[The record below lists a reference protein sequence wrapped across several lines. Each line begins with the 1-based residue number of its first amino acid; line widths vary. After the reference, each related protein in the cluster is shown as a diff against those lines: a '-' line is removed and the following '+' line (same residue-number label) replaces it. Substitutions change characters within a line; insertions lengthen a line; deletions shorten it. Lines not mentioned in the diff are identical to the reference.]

1 MWAVP
6 TRVATRVRK
15 AVRPHSTVRLYS
27 LMPPSIVGTK
37 LFAPRPRT
45 GGLPRPHLTHRLQHG
60 LDRTLTLVSAPAG
73 FGKTTVVAEAT
84 GRCGR
89 PTAWLSLDGADSD
102 PSRFLAHVIAALRTV
117 EAGIGESVLTA
128 LDAPRLAPP
137 ESLVTA
143 LVNDLADAGG
153 LVLVL
158 DDYHAIDSTA
168 VDTILGF
175 LVEYLPPHVHVVI
188 VTREDPPLPLARLR
202 AGGQLT
208 ELRAEDLR
216 FTLDESARFLDD
228 TMGLELSKDRVAAL
242 DARTEG
248 WIAGLQLAA
257 LSMQDRDDLDVF
269 IGSFTGS
276 HRFVLDYLTDEVLR
290 KQPEDTRNFLL
301 HTSILDRLCG
311 SLCDTVTGVPAAT
324 GQAMLERFERT
335 NLLVVPLDERRAW
348 YRYHHLFADVL
359 RSTLQ
364 RERPDAVPEL
374 HRRAS
379 AWYEDHD
386 LLAQAIEHAFAAGD
400 HARAADLVE
409 IRWRAMDREYRSATW
424 LAWVKALPE
433 HIVRERPLL
442 SAGYAWALLDAGEME
457 AADRGLGDAERWL
470 AARAGREAAFSL
482 ATTGMATADDEL
494 RRLPI
499 TVANG
504 RAYQAGSAGD
514 AAASAIHARHALGQL
529 PDAATFE
536 RGLARLLIGCAS
548 WTVGDLGEAREHIAG
563 AVADMWEADN
573 VPFAISFS
581 AYLAHVVVEQGNLEE
596 ATSIHHDTLRR
607 ARLRDAREPA
617 EVAVLRLGLC
627 EIHHERGEDAA
638 ADRQLAQS
646 DEGGG
651 LVTFPAWQRYGPHTR
666 ARLKATRGDFD
677 GAIDELVTG
686 ERLFY
691 RHPVPD
697 VRPLAAAKARV
708 RIEQGRLAE
717 ARAWAD
723 ERRLTV
729 HDDIAYLREYDHVT
743 LARLLLAEATRD
755 RDPAAL
761 DGVTRWLD
769 RLLSAAEAGGR
780 IGSVV
785 DILTLQALAYDALGE
800 LGAALGALERALAS
814 AAPERWARAFLD
826 AGGPM
831 VRLLTAASDRGI
843 EATYARWLLE
853 EARRRALRDSRWEAP
868 APSVRGPSPSGEA
881 LSDREVEV
889 LTLIAMGLSNREIG
903 DQLFRALDTIKGY
916 TRTIYAKLQVR
927 SRTEAVARARELGLL
942 DA

>member
-1 MWAVP
+1 MA
-6 TRVATRVRK
+6 
-15 AVRPHSTVRLYS
+15 RLYS

-45 GGLPRPHLTHRLQHG
+45 DGLPRPHLTHRLQRG

-84 GRCGR
+84 RGCGR
-89 PTAWLSLDGADSD
+89 PTAWLSLDGADTD
-102 PSRFLAHVIAALRTV
+102 PSRFLAHVVAALRTV

-128 LDAPRLAPP
+128 LDASRLAPP

-168 VDTILGF
+168 VDTMLGF
-175 LVEYLPPHVHVVI
+175 LVEYLPPQVHVVI

-202 AGGQLT
+202 AGGRLT

-216 FTLDESARFLDD
+216 FTLDESARFLGD

-257 LSMQDRDDLDVF
+257 LSMQGREDFDVF

-290 KQPEDTRNFLL
+290 KQPEDARTFLL

-311 SLCDTVTGVPAAT
+311 PLCDAVTEVPAAT
-324 GQAMLERFERT
+324 GQAMLERLERA
-335 NLLVVPLDERRAW
+335 NLLIVPLDDERAW
-348 YRYHHLFADVL
+348 YRYHHLFAEVL

-364 RERPDAVPEL
+364 RERPDSVPEL

-386 LLAQAIEHAFAAGD
+386 LPDEAIEHAFAAGD

-409 IRWRAMDREYRSATW
+409 IRWRAMDRAYRSATW
-424 LAWVKALPE
+424 LAWAQALPE
-433 HIVRERPLL
+433 PIVRERPLL

-457 AADRGLGDAERWL
+457 AADRRLGDAERWL
-470 AARAGREAAFSL
+470 AADAGPEAVDRL
-482 ATTGMATADDEL
+482 ATTGVAGADDEL

-504 RAYQAGSAGD
+504 RAYQTGSTGD
-514 AAASAIHARHALGQL
+514 AAASALHARHALNHL

-536 RGLARLLIGCAS
+536 RGLARLLIGCAR
-548 WTVGDLGEAREHIAG
+548 WTVGDLDEARGHITG
-563 AVADMWEADN
+563 AVADMWEVDN
-573 VPFAISFS
+573 VPFAISFT
-581 AYLAHVVVEQGNLEE
+581 AYLAQVVVAQGNLEE
-596 ATSIHHDTLRR
+596 ATAIHHDALRR
-607 ARLRDAREPA
+607 ARLRNGREPA
-617 EVAVLRLGLC
+617 EAAVLRLGLC
-627 EIHHERGEDAA
+627 EIHHERGDDAA

-646 DEGGG
+646 DERGG
-651 LVTFPAWQRYGPHTR
+651 LVTFPAWQRFAPFTR
-666 ARLKATRGDFD
+666 ARSKAARGDFN

-697 VRPLAAAKARV
+697 VRPLAAATARV
-708 RIEQGRLAE
+708 RIEQGRVAE

-723 ERRLTV
+723 ERRLTI
-729 HDDIAYLREYDHVT
+729 HDDLAYLREYEHVT
-743 LARLLLAEATRD
+743 LARLLLAEATLD
-755 RDPAAL
+755 RDPAAVE
-761 DGVTRWLD
+761 GVARWLD
-769 RLLSAAEAGGR
+769 RLLAAAEAGGR

-785 DILTLQALAYDALGE
+785 DILTLLALAHDALGE
-800 LGAALGALERALAS
+800 RDAALGALERALAS

-826 AGGPM
+826 AGAPM

-843 EATYARWLLE
+843 EATYARWLLA
-853 EARRRALRDSRWEAP
+853 EARRRALRESRSEAP
-868 APSVRGPSPSGEA
+868 ALPALGASPLDEA

-889 LTLIAMGLSNREIG
+889 LRLIAMGLSNREIG
-903 DQLFRALDTIKGY
+903 DRLFRALDTIKGY
-916 TRTIYAKLQVR
+916 TRTIYAKLQVK

>member
-1 MWAVP
+1 
-6 TRVATRVRK
+6 
-15 AVRPHSTVRLYS
+15 
-27 LMPPSIVGTK
+27 MPPSVVGTK

-45 GGLPRPHLTHRLQHG
+45 DGLPRPHLTHRLQQG

-84 GRCGR
+84 GGSGR
-89 PTAWLSLDGADSD
+89 PTAWLSLDGADGD

-158 DDYHAIDSTA
+158 DDYHSIDSTA
-168 VDTILGF
+168 VDAILGF

-228 TMGLELSKDRVAAL
+228 TMGLEISKERVAAL

-257 LSMQDRDDLDVF
+257 LSMQGRDDFDDFL
-269 IGSFTGS
+269 GSFTGS

-290 KQPEDTRNFLL
+290 KQPEDARNFLL
-301 HTSILDRLCG
+301 HTSVLDRLCG
-311 SLCDTVTGVPAAT
+311 SLCDSVTGIPAAT
-324 GQAMLERFERT
+324 GQAMLERFERA
-335 NLLVVPLDERRAW
+335 NLLVVPLDETRAW

-364 RERPDAVPEL
+364 RERPESVPDL

-386 LLAQAIEHAFAAGD
+386 LPAQAIEHAFAAGD
-400 HARAADLVE
+400 HARAANLVE

-433 HIVRERPLL
+433 HIVRERPVL
-442 SAGYAWALLDAGEME
+442 SAGYAWALLDAGDIE
-457 AADRGLGDAERWL
+457 AADRRLGDAERSL
-470 AARAGREAAFSL
+470 AARAGREAVDSPA
-482 ATTGMATADDEL
+482 AKGAAAVNDEL

-504 RAYQAGSAGD
+504 RAYQAGGAGD
-514 AAASAIHARHALGQL
+514 AAASAKHAADALDHL
-529 PDAATFE
+529 PDAASFE
-536 RGLARLLIGCAS
+536 RGLARLLIGCAR
-548 WTVGDLGEAREHIAG
+548 WTVGDLGAARAYIAG
-563 AVADMWEADN
+563 AVADMWEVDN
-573 VPFAISFS
+573 VPFAMSFT
-581 AYLAHVVVEQGNLEE
+581 AYHAHVVVEQGNLEE
-596 ATSIHHDTLRR
+596 ATAIHHDALRR
-607 ARLRDAREPA
+607 VRLRDAPEPP

-627 EIHHERGEDAA
+627 EIHHERGEDPAA
-638 ADRQLAQS
+638 ERQLARS
-646 DEGGG
+646 DHGGG
-651 LVTFPAWQRYGPHTR
+651 LVTFPAWQRFGPHTR
-666 ARLKATRGDFD
+666 ARRKAALGDFD
-677 GAIDELVTG
+677 GAIDELITG
-686 ERLFY
+686 ERAFY

-697 VRPLAAAKARV
+697 VRPLAAAKARL
-708 RIEQGRLAE
+708 RIEQGHLAE

-723 ERRLTV
+723 ERRLTA
-729 HDDIAYLREYDHVT
+729 HDELAYLREYEHIT

-755 RDPAAL
+755 QDRAAL
-761 DGVTRWLD
+761 EEVTRWLD
-769 RLLSAAEAGGR
+769 RLLDAAEAGGR

-785 DILTLQALAYDALGE
+785 EILTLQALAHDALGE

-843 EATYARWLLE
+843 EATYARRLLT
-853 EARRRALRDSRWEAP
+853 EARRRARRDSRREAP
-868 APSVRGPSPSGEA
+868 TPSSLGPSPSGET
-881 LSDREVEV
+881 LSDRELEV

-903 DQLFRALDTIKGY
+903 DRLFRALDTVKGY
-916 TRTIYAKLQVR
+916 TRTIYAKLQVK